1 MISPLVLQLFRSLC
15 KLMLWTNRGHTGAKE
30 NGAEGLALI
39 ISALTLI
46 ISVPWDFGEELG
58 VVDTMGLCDDKYPL
72 GSEEWAPRGKEATGC
87 RWGALATPAKL
98 SLFLAA
104 VMLPSSLLHELA
116 SKLPTGT
123 VRNDL

>member
-1 MISPLVLQLFRSLC
+1 
-15 KLMLWTNRGHTGAKE
+15 MLWTNRGHTGAKE
-30 NGAEGLALI
+30 NGAKGLALI
-39 ISALTLI
+39 ISVLTLI

-58 VVDTMGLCDDKYPL
+58 VADTTCPYDGKYPL
-72 GSEEWAPRGKEATGC
+72 GSEEWGPRGKEATGC
-87 RWGALATPAKL
+87 RWGAIATPAKL

-104 VMLPSSLLHELA
+104 VMLPSSLLHGLA